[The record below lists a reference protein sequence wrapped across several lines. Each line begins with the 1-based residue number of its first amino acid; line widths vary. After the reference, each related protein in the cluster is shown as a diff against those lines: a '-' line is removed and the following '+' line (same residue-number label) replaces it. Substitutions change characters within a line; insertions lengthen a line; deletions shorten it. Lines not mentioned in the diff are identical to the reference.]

1 MYNKIIIP
9 ALAASIIANCI
20 MGYYLNQ
27 TTSDLKNAENEN
39 RLHIEEIKKLNTQ
52 ISSAEIPEGYEI
64 ETEPLKKPAENR
76 VKNRTY
82 SNIYIPQRSAEP
94 YIPTQVYRPAYIPE
108 ENQRAVQNYPSTD
121 PNLYRGAKALESIDT
136 NIMLDSMFQ
145 QPNVIYLYPEY

>member
-9 ALAASIIANCI
+9 ALAASIITNCI

-82 SNIYIPQRSAEP
+82 PNIYIPQRSAEP
-94 YIPTQVYRPAYIPE
+94 YIPSQVYRPAYIPE
-108 ENQRAVQNYPSTD
+108 ENQRALPNYPTAD
-121 PNLYRGAKALESIDT
+121 TNLYRGAKALENIDT

>member
-52 ISSAEIPEGYEI
+52 ISSTEIPEGYEI

-82 SNIYIPQRSAEP
+82 PNIYIPQRSAEP

-108 ENQRAVQNYPSTD
+108 ENKRAVQNYPSTD
-121 PNLYRGAKALESIDT
+121 QNLYRGTKALESIDT

-145 QPNVIYLYPEY
+145 QPNVIYLYPKY

>member
-9 ALAASIIANCI
+9 ALAASIIANCV

-64 ETEPLKKPAENR
+64 ETEPLKKPAANR

-82 SNIYIPQRSAEP
+82 PNIYIPQRSAEP

-121 PNLYRGAKALESIDT
+121 PNLYRDAKALESIDT

-145 QPNVIYLYPEY
+145 QPNVIYLYPKY

>member
-27 TTSDLKNAENEN
+27 TASDLKNAEAINK
-39 RLHIEEIKKLNTQ
+39 LHTQEIKKLSQQLNA
-52 ISSAEIPEGYEI
+52 AEIPEGYEI
-64 ETEPLKKPAENR
+64 ESEPLKKPAENR

-82 SNIYIPQRSAEP
+82 PNIYIPQRSAEP
-94 YIPTQVYRPAYIPE
+94 YIPSQVYRPAYIPE
-108 ENQRAVQNYPSTD
+108 ENQRALPNYPTAD
-121 PNLYRGAKALESIDT
+121 PNLYRGAKALENIDT
-136 NIMLDSMFQ
+136 NIMLDSMFP

>member
-52 ISSAEIPEGYEI
+52 ISSTEIPEGYEI

-76 VKNRTY
+76 VKNRTCP
-82 SNIYIPQRSAEP
+82 NIYIPQRSAEP

-108 ENQRAVQNYPSTD
+108 ENQRAVQNYHSTD
-121 PNLYRGAKALESIDT
+121 QNLYRGTKALESIDT

-145 QPNVIYLYPEY
+145 QPNVIYLYPKY